1 MPGVLTQMPSRPFR
15 LLLGLSLLLAACSA
29 ASPTPTAT
37 PEPTASPTPSPTP
50 EPTASPSPSGGLG
63 ISQAATDYLVPLDGI
78 DYVELDA
85 TVENQMLVSFGQTP
99 GMAEAI
105 DGYAVRGVGS
115 ATNPK
120 AVFLVLELAPSLS
133 NNAAA
138 MGGFWGGV
146 AGSLGIDDT
155 QKPIAG
161 RKVHVLDSASVA
173 MIGWQDGDLV
183 VLIIGQK
190 LADVRPAAEA
200 LITAHA

>member
-1 MPGVLTQMPSRPFR
+1 MPSRPFR

-29 ASPTPTAT
+29 ASPTPTPT

-63 ISQAATDYLVPLDGI
+63 ISQAATDYLVPLHGI
-78 DYVELDA
+78 RYVELDA
-85 TVENQMLVSFGQTP
+85 TLQNQMLTAFGQTP

-115 ATNPK
+115 ATDPK

-133 NNAAA
+133 NNPAA

-146 AGSLGIDDT
+146 AGSLGIDDKQET
-155 QKPIAG
+155 IAG
-161 RKVHVLDSASVA
+161 RKVHVLDSAGVT

-183 VLIIGQK
+183 VLVIGGK
-190 LADVRPAAEA
+190 LADVRPPAEA